1 MFPLEQKKLI
11 RTSQAS
17 GLVGGAILKSLL
29 ESGNFNV
36 TALSRQDSSATFP
49 SNVTVKKGDYKSPE
63 FLESALQGQDVLIL
77 TFAVTTSPEVQ
88 SDFIKAAAKA
98 GVPWIL
104 PNEYGQDGANPE
116 LTKVVGLLG
125 MKERYRNE
133 IEELGVSS
141 WIGIANSLWF
151 DFV

>member
-1 MFPLEQKKLI
+1 M
-11 RTSQAS
+11 
-17 GLVGGAILKSLL
+17 L
-29 ESGNFNV
+29 ESGNFNI
-36 TALSRQDSSATFP
+36 TAVSRQDSTATFP
-49 SNVTVKKGDYKSPE
+49 PNVTVKKGDYKDSQ

-77 TFAVTTSPEVQ
+77 TFAVTTAPDVQ

-98 GVPWIL
+98 DVPWIL

-116 LTKVVGLLG
+116 LAREVGLLG
-125 MKERYRNE
+125 MKVRYRNE